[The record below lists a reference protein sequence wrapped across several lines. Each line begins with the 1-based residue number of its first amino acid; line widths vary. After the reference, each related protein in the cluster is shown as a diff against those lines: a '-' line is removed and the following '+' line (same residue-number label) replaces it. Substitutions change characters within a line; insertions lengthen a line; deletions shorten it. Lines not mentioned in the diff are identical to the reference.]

1 MYGIMNGIMNGI
13 MCGIMCGIMYCF
25 CGSGRSLDIP
35 GEISPDYTVCGNTAQ
50 EHIDQGSH

>member
-1 MYGIMNGIMNGI
+1 MYGIMNGMMYGI
-13 MCGIMCGIMYCF
+13 MCGTMYCF

-50 EHIDQGSH
+50 EHIDHGSH